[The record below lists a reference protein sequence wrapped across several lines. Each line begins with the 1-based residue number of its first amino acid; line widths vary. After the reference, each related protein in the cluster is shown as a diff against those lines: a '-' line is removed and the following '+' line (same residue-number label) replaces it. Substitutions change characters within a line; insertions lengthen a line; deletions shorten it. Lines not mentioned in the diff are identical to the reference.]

1 MFEVTDRSTHKE
13 ILLSLWARPRYELST
28 ICVLLN
34 KMGHEI
40 PNYLT
45 KEHMMDHLSDID
57 KEDLLEALDV
67 FEGSDEDE
75 ESDDD
80 CEEEVDDDENES
92 DDEDCDH

>member
-67 FEGSDEDE
+67 FEGSDEEEPNE
-75 ESDDD
+75 ES
-80 CEEEVDDDENES
+80 EENDDDENES
-92 DDEDCDH
+92 DDEDCDD

>member
-67 FEGSDEDE
+67 FEGSKEGE
-75 ESDDD
+75 ESDDE
-80 CEEEVDDDENES
+80 CEEEENDDDAE
-92 DDEDCDH
+92 DEDCDD